1 MTWTCRP
8 LSASAERSTSS
19 SDRRRDSPRRS
30 QLPATATVYRDA
42 NRQRPARLNHGN
54 GRQFPLPAA
63 KISNINA
70 PLRQKQQQEL
80 RVNTGENFLVLT
92 GWRNKTNQH
101 AATPVRAA
109 ASFNKKKGTYF
120 STRRINSCTRRKVSL
135 TIAIRAEFSRRSLLN
150 PFSFWPSMV

>member
-1 MTWTCRP
+1 MTWTCRH
-8 LSASAERSTSS
+8 LSANAERSTSS
-19 SDRRRDSPRRS
+19 SAPRRNSPRVATSCNRNR
-30 QLPATATVYRDA
+30 LPGREPPAS
-42 NRQRPARLNHGN
+42 RPLNHGN
-54 GRQFPLPAA
+54 ARQFPLPAA

-80 RVNTGENFLVLT
+80 RVNTGENFLVVT